1 MRANRYRS
9 VVMADGKKHRLF
21 LPVARLLK
29 MLPQELRT
37 ERMQKIVE
45 DRL

>member
-21 LPVARLLK
+21 LPVARMMKL
-29 MLPQELRT
+29 LPQELRT
-37 ERMQKIVE
+37 DSVKKIVE

>member
-21 LPVARLLK
+21 VPVARMLK
-29 MLPQELRT
+29 LLPQEMRT
-37 ERMQKIVE
+37 EKMQKIVE